1 MASNSTLVY
10 ATSPML
16 GVDLDSKSS
25 TLAFALLTPVWAND
39 GRKHIYLKA
48 AGTLAS
54 TANITAGASGSAVAA
69 ASALVATYTVNT
81 TGGVVANQAFWARS
95 LEV

>member
-1 MASNSTLVY
+1 MASTSSVVF

-16 GVDLDSKSS
+16 GVNLDSKSS
-25 TLAFALLTPVWAND
+25 TAAFALLTPVWAND

-48 AGTLAS
+48 TGTLAS
-54 TANITAGASGSAVAA
+54 TAYLTAGASGSAVSA

-81 TGGVVANQAFWARS
+81 TGGVVANENFWARS
-95 LEV
+95 TDV